1 MLNKTKIGI
10 LLLLFPGWQPLLQ
23 AQRVY
28 TANSVLA
35 TGNWIKIGV
44 KQAGVYKID
53 ATSLA
58 SMNLAAGSIGS
69 ASIKLFSNGGAMLPE
84 PNAQFRNDDLVENAI
99 EVVDGGD
106 GIFSGNDYLLFYAS
120 GPNGW
125 VKDSLNKQFN
135 HVKNLYTDTAYY
147 YLSIGGTGKRL
158 NTKTAPANSNTVVN
172 SFNERYFYENDLVN
186 LQNSGKEGWGNRLVA
201 MGH

>member
-1 MLNKTKIGI
+1 MLNKTNIGI
-10 LLLLFPGWQPLLQ
+10 LLLLFLVKQLPLQ

-28 TANSVLA
+28 AANSVLA
-35 TGNWIKIGV
+35 TGSWIKIGV

-53 ATSLA
+53 AASIV
-58 SMNLAAGSIGS
+58 SMNIATGAINS
-69 ASIKLFSNGGAMLPE
+69 ASIKLFGNGGAMLPE

-99 EVVDGGD
+99 EIVDGGD

-125 VKDSLNKQFN
+125 VKDSLNLQFN
-135 HVKNLYTDTAYY
+135 HLKNLYTDTAYF

-158 NTKTAPANSNTVVN
+158 SAKTAAINSNPAVN
-172 SFNERYFYENDLVN
+172 CFNERYFYENDLVN
-186 LQNSGKEGWGNRLVA
+186 LQSSGKE
-201 MGH
+201 